1 MTETATPN
9 DPAHT
14 NSKESGRSVVSA
26 ALLTPSTETT
36 NGILTPYFASSI
48 GPTERAIIPTGNYID
63 HDCVT
68 KNFCT
73 EVKTRLEDVQDV
85 FRQIDEYDLA
95 KGARLNISF
104 ITKLDMLAQAL
115 ESEDH
120 WRWYVEGVTPLAG
133 CGVSDVEDMCIV
145 NLGKNAPDRPMD
157 YETFYT
163 LLEAAQLIYDEV
175 ESPQPVSV
183 CPEGYEYQ
191 SFDKTNV
198 ELRHAVIEML
208 IGFEWDSEEAEAIV
222 ESTDVQFGVMI
233 QTETGN
239 PASLIGLETR
249 RLNLEVGTKNIPFDF
264 QVVAEAITDQRHK
277 GKGLYGYVNSEIMRR
292 NVDAGKIP
300 NIQVG
305 ETNLQPGLSVV
316 TNAFRNQGRECGL
329 MQASITSKLGLEPNA
344 ERAETTLG
352 ASVGS
357 RETAI
362 TQARPNSFL
371 VTYLTKEM
379 IEERYTKHT
388 DL

>member
-1 MTETATPN
+1 MTETVTPN
-9 DPAHT
+9 DPDHT
-14 NSKESGRSVVSA
+14 GPKESGRSVVSA
-26 ALLTPSTETT
+26 APLTISSEIT
-36 NGILTPYFASSI
+36 NQKLTPYFASSI
-48 GPTERAIIPTGNYID
+48 GPTERAVIPTGNYID

-104 ITKLDMLAQAL
+104 ITKLDMLAQVL

-183 CPEGYEYQ
+183 CPEGYSYQ
-191 SFDKTNV
+191 PFDGNDI
-198 ELRHAVIEML
+198 ELRCAVIEML
-208 IGFEWDSEEAEAIV
+208 IGFEWDKREAEAIV
-222 ESTDVQFGVMI
+222 ESKDVQFGLMTH
-233 QTETGN
+233 TETGKL
-239 PASLIGLETR
+239 ASLIGLETR
-249 RLNLEVGTKNIPFDF
+249 SLNLEVEGKKISFDL
-264 QVVAEAITDQRHK
+264 QVVAEAITDQKHK

-292 NVDAGKIP
+292 NVKAGKIP
-300 NIQVG
+300 NIQIG
-305 ETNLQPGLSVV
+305 ETNLQSGLSVV
-316 TNAFRNQGRECGL
+316 TNAFRNQGRGCGL
-329 MQASITSKLGLEPNA
+329 MQTSITSMLGLEPNA

-352 ASVGS
+352 TLVES

-379 IEERYTKHT
+379 IEERYTKHSN
-388 DL
+388 L